1 MDSKKYEE
9 LTMVKLENEI
19 AKLQKEKCK
28 LEERGKKYL
37 NKIKEGGKFGYPD
50 FYDYYGEVSYYPCEL
65 LEVID
70 EERFIIKIR
79 EISINKVET
88 TDVFGLTVVGV

>member
-19 AKLQKEKCK
+19 VKLQKEKSK
-28 LEERGKKYL
+28 LKELGTRYL

-50 FYDYYGEVSYYPCEL
+50 FYDCCGESYFPCEL
-65 LEVID
+65 LEVVD

-79 EISINKVET
+79 EISINKVDI